1 MNIILEE
8 AGGHRSIDENRRY
21 LLTLY
26 SSYCVK
32 MEKKEKK
39 KTIEVNALQSR
50 KIAISVYLSISPRTH
65 RRRRPRHLAA
75 EFKESEKEK
84 KEKKERKRGD
94 KLQLSPMRQPC
105 GNIQARYGVFEPRL
119 GNVSI

>member
-75 EFKESEKEK
+75 EFKESV
-84 KEKKERKRGD
+84 KEKKEREKER
-94 KLQLSPMRQPC
+94 RQITTVVNASTVWQYSGTAHTRC
-105 GNIQARYGVFEPRL
+105 V
-119 GNVSI
+119 